1 MTSAAA
7 RLGAPLQRLRHL
19 AAPLPQAAAGAALLL
34 VLALAPLRALLEA
47 SMWRHMVLQ
56 FPLLLLAGALL
67 AAALPPRARGAVAR
81 WNAHGI
87 AGLVGVAGVLAV
99 LMVPRALDLALR
111 DGAIDAAKYAALVLA
126 GAALRLSWRAAGLVV
141 QGFFLGN
148 VLPMTAVVGQLYID
162 APLRLCNA
170 YLLDD
175 QARLGNWLVT
185 AAALLIRGAKPSK
198 LPALLLAPCWLWTIS
213 RLGRLPSSL
222 RSIMRSILCLAS
234 IPVSPLSIPTLQ
246 AQLSSAILLWMRCRL
261 TCAVGHWAQELC
273 WSWR

>member
-1 MTSAAA
+1 MTRGPRCSPRTQAA
-7 RLGAPLQRLRHL
+7 LGLALCVLLAWPPLRH
-19 AAPLPQAAAGAALLL
+19 A
-34 VLALAPLRALLEA
+34 LEA

-56 FPLLLLAGALL
+56 FPLLMAAGALL

-87 AGLVGVAGVLAV
+87 AGLVGVAMVLGV
-99 LMVPRALDLALR
+99 LMVPRVLDLALR
-111 DGAIDAAKYAALVLA
+111 DGATEAAKCAALVLA

-175 QARLGNWLVT
+175 QARLGQWLI
-185 AAALLIRGAKPSK
+185 ALAVL
-198 LPALLLAPCWLWTIS
+198 LALGWLAQVGWVMARREGTLLAPDN
-213 RLGRLPSSL
+213 
-222 RSIMRSILCLAS
+222 A
-234 IPVSPLSIPTLQ
+234 
-246 AQLSSAILLWMRCRL
+246 
-261 TCAVGHWAQELC
+261 
-273 WSWR
+273 

>member
-1 MTSAAA
+1 MTRGPRCTPRTQAA
-7 RLGAPLQRLRHL
+7 LGLALCALLAWPALRH
-19 AAPLPQAAAGAALLL
+19 AL
-34 VLALAPLRALLEA
+34 ET

-56 FPLLLLAGALL
+56 FPLLMAAGALL

-87 AGLVGVAGVLAV
+87 AGLVGVAVVLGV
-99 LMVPRALDLALR
+99 LMVPRVLDLALR
-111 DGAIDAAKYAALVLA
+111 EPAIEAAKCAALVLA

-175 QARLGNWLVT
+175 QARLGQWLIALAVLL
-185 AAALLIRGAKPSK
+185 ALGWLAQVGWWMVRREGAALLPHEG
-198 LPALLLAPCWLWTIS
+198 
-213 RLGRLPSSL
+213 
-222 RSIMRSILCLAS
+222 
-234 IPVSPLSIPTLQ
+234 
-246 AQLSSAILLWMRCRL
+246 
-261 TCAVGHWAQELC
+261 
-273 WSWR
+273 

>member
-1 MTSAAA
+1 MTAGPRCTPRTQAA
-7 RLGAPLQRLRHL
+7 LGLALCVLLAWPPLRH
-19 AAPLPQAAAGAALLL
+19 A
-34 VLALAPLRALLEA
+34 LEA

-56 FPLLLLAGALL
+56 FPLLMAAGALL

-87 AGLVGVAGVLAV
+87 AGLVLVAVVLAV
-99 LMVPRALDLALR
+99 LMVPRVLDLALR

-148 VLPMTAVVGQLYID
+148 MLPMTAVVGQLYID

-175 QARLGNWLVT
+175 QARLGQWLI
-185 AAALLIRGAKPSK
+185 ALAVL
-198 LPALLLAPCWLWTIS
+198 LALGWLAQVGWVMARREGTLLAPDN
-213 RLGRLPSSL
+213 
-222 RSIMRSILCLAS
+222 A
-234 IPVSPLSIPTLQ
+234 
-246 AQLSSAILLWMRCRL
+246 
-261 TCAVGHWAQELC
+261 
-273 WSWR
+273 